1 MKQNNENLYELFKKG
16 GKREKERV
24 TEGMNLI

>member
-1 MKQNNENLYELFKKG
+1 MREG

-24 TEGMNLI
+24 LYIGEREECRRE